1 MGCGTLF
8 VAVNKDDKGIGEVF
22 ANPDEAAG
30 CPNQSEA
37 TCQAVSAA
45 LKSGV
50 DPNVMIDQLQFMRCL
65 SAVVTKKT
73 DKAVDLLSWPDAI
86 ARAL

>member
-30 CPNQSEA
+30 
-37 TCQAVSAA
+37 
-45 LKSGV
+45 
-50 DPNVMIDQLQFMRCL
+50 
-65 SAVVTKKT
+65 
-73 DKAVDLLSWPDAI
+73 
-86 ARAL
+86 